1 METMAKPWPA
11 LWTLVIGFFMI
22 LVDSTIVSVATP
34 AIQRGLDADINAVVW
49 VTSAYLLAYAVPLLI
64 TGRLGDKFGPKY
76 VYLTGL
82 VIFTLASLWCGFAGD
97 INTLIIARVVQG
109 LGASLMTPQ
118 TMAVITRIFP
128 ATSRGQAM
136 ALWGAVAGV
145 ATLVGPILGGVL
157 TDGLGWE
164 WIFFVNVP
172 IGVVAFILALKFVP
186 VLKTRDHKFDILGV
200 VLSAIALFC
209 IVFGIQEGETYN
221 WGTITG
227 IISVWGLII
236 VGIVFLGLFIAWQF
250 LNKGEPLL
258 PLKVFRDRNFSLANV
273 GITVMGFVITGM
285 VLPFMLFAQDVR
297 SLSPTQAALLLVP
310 MAVFTSALSPVVGR
324 LVDRVHPRILT
335 LFGFLTLSGSLFWES
350 ALMTPTVE
358 LWMLL
363 FPLGLLG
370 VANAFIW
377 APLSTT
383 ATRNLNPQ
391 LAGAGSGVY
400 NTTRQVGAVIGS
412 AAIAALMQSRLTAL
426 LPAAAGGGASAGETG
441 ALPDV
446 AKAGFATAMSQAM
459 LLPAIVALL
468 GAVAVLFFAKPAART
483 WGPSSGAAAP
493 ASAGEGVAATA
504 TATARAAAPASA
516 ASGAAG
522 TAAPASAAAGAAAPA
537 SAASGAAA
545 PASAAAG
552 AAAPVAASS
561 PPPPA
566 TA

>member
-34 AIQRGLDADINAVVW
+34 AIMKGLDADINSVVW

-64 TGRLGDKFGPKY
+64 TGRLGDRFGPKY
-76 VYLTGL
+76 IYLTGL

-97 INTLIIARVVQG
+97 INTLILARVIQG

-157 TDGLGWE
+157 TDGFGWE

-172 IGVVAFILALKFVP
+172 IGVVAFVLALKFVP
-186 VLKTRDHKFDILGV
+186 VLKTHQHKFDIVGV

-221 WGTITG
+221 WGTIAG
-227 IISVWGLII
+227 PISVWGLII
-236 VGIVFLGLFIAWQF
+236 FGVVMLGVFVVWQIV
-250 LNKGEPLL
+250 NRGEPLL
-258 PLKVFRDRNFSLANV
+258 PLKVFRDRNFSLANIA
-273 GITVMGFVITGM
+273 ITVMGFVITGM
-285 VLPFMLFAQDVR
+285 VLPFMLYAQDVR
-297 SLSPTQAALLLVP
+297 ALSPTQAALLLVP
-310 MAVFTSALSPVVGR
+310 MAVFTTALSPVVGR
-324 LVDRVHPRILT
+324 LVDRVHPRLLT
-335 LFGFLTLSGSLFWES
+335 LFGFLSLAGSLFWLS
-350 ALMTPTVE
+350 GIMTPSVE
-358 LWMLL
+358 IWQLL
-363 FPLGLLG
+363 LPLALLG

-412 AAIAALMQSRLTAL
+412 AAIAALMQSRLVAE
-426 LPAAAGGGASAGETG
+426 LPVAAGSGASAGQSG
-441 ALPDV
+441 VLPD
-446 AKAGFATAMSQAM
+446 ALQAGFTTAMSQALM
-459 LLPAIVALL
+459 LPAFVALI
-468 GAVAVLFFAKPAART
+468 GAVAVLFFAKPAVRT
-483 WGPSSGAAAP
+483 WGPAAGAPAPSAPAAAP
-493 ASAGEGVAATA
+493 A
-504 TATARAAAPASA
+504 AAPAQVPAGSA
-516 ASGAAG
+516 
-522 TAAPASAAAGAAAPA
+522 ASAAAASPAAPA
-537 SAASGAAA
+537 
-545 PASAAAG
+545 AG
-552 AAAPVAASS
+552 
-561 PPPPA
+561 
-566 TA
+566 